1 MCCVQE
7 EYSRE
12 KINWQMIEFNDNQAC
27 LDLINKKPMG
37 IFQLLDEECN
47 FPRVNMRMHTPCTIH
62 LCCMHVSCVQCTFIH
77 MQSCIHTDKI
87 LSLEQ

>member
-1 MCCVQE
+1 MLYCCQE

-12 KINWQMIEFNDNQAC
+12 KISWQQVEFSDNQAC

-47 FPRVNMRMHTPCTIH
+47 FPKVIPY
-62 LCCMHVSCVQCTFIH
+62 QCGVHKMWTTFIT
-77 MQSCIHTDKI
+77 SCIGD
-87 LSLEQ
+87 